1 MAKKYK
7 VFWAR
12 VAEEDL
18 VSIIKYIHSDNPIA
32 AKNNLKKIK
41 TKVSNLNSFPQR
53 GRIVPELKEQVILQY
68 RELIITPWRI
78 IYRISD
84 SSVYV
89 LSVIDSRQNV
99 EDILLHRLVRKNSA
113 NE

>member
-12 VAEEDL
+12 VAEDDL
-18 VSIIKYIHSDNPIA
+18 ASIIKYIHLDNPIA
-32 AKNNLKKIK
+32 AKDNLKKIK
-41 TKVSNLNSFPQR
+41 TKASNLNSFPQR
-53 GRIVPELKEQVILQY
+53 GRVVPELKEQGILQY
-68 RELIITPWRI
+68 RELVVAPWRI

-84 SSVYV
+84 SNVYV

-99 EDILLHRLVRKNSA
+99 EDILLHRLVRKK
-113 NE
+113 

>member
-12 VAEEDL
+12 TAEDDL
-18 VSIIKYIHSDNPIA
+18 ISIIKYIHSDNPRA
-32 AKNNLKKIK
+32 AKDNLKKIK
-41 TKVSNLNSFPQR
+41 TKASSLNGFPQR
-53 GRIVPELKEQVILQY
+53 GRIVPELKEQGVLQY
-68 RELIITPWRI
+68 RELIIAPWRI

-99 EDILLHRLVRKNSA
+99 EDILLHRLVRKK
-113 NE
+113 

>member
-99 EDILLHRLVRKNSA
+99 EDILLHRLVRKK
-113 NE
+113 

>member
-18 VSIIKYIHSDNPIA
+18 VSIIKYIHSDNPVA
-32 AKNNLKKIK
+32 ARNNLKKIK
-41 TKVSNLNSFPQR
+41 TRVSNLNSFPLR
-53 GRIVPELKEQVILQY
+53 GRIVPELKEQGIFQY

-78 IYRISD
+78 IYRISN

-99 EDILLHRLVRKNSA
+99 EDILLHRLVRKNNA
-113 NE
+113 NK

>member
-1 MAKKYK
+1 MSKKYE
-7 VFWAR
+7 VLWAKI
-12 VAEEDL
+12 AEEDL
-18 VSIIKYIHSDNPIA
+18 RAIIKYIHSDNPPA

-53 GRIVPELKEQVILQY
+53 GRVVPELKEQGILQY
-68 RELIITPWRI
+68 RELIISPWRI

-84 SSVYV
+84 LSVYV

-99 EDILLHRLVRKNSA
+99 EDILLDRLVRKR
-113 NE
+113 